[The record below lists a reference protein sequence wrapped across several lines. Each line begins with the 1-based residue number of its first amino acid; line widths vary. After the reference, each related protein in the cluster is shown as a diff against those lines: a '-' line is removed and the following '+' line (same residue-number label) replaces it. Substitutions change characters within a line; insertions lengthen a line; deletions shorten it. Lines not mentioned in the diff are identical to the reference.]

1 VTGPLYLGWRYLT
14 RHRAKTVTL
23 VGSVALILF
32 LPIGLQVLVGEV
44 SEQLSA
50 RAQATP
56 LLVGARASA
65 LELVLSSLYF
75 ESAEPEATHWDEV
88 ERIRESG
95 LADPIPLYVRFR
107 VRDQPIVGT
116 TLDYLDFRGLRVED
130 GRVMAVLGEC
140 VVGATAAQRL
150 GVSPGDTVVSSP
162 ESVFD
167 LAGVYPLELRV
178 TGVLAPAHT
187 PDDDAVFVDV
197 KTAWVIAGLG
207 HGHQDL
213 AKPEADAAV
222 LRREGRL
229 IRANASVVQYNT
241 ITPEN
246 VDSFHFHGSEES
258 LPVTGVI
265 AVPHDEKS
273 AVLLMGRYTGADE
286 AVQITRPAAVMENL
300 LATVAAIQ
308 SYVEAAIGAVAVATL
323 ATAALVFS
331 LSMRLRRREVST
343 LSMIGA
349 SRGSV
354 ATLLFSEVA
363 FVLIFAALLAGTLT
377 LGVGRFAAPA
387 IRALVLA

>member
-1 VTGPLYLGWRYLT
+1 MGPLYLGWRYLT
-14 RHRAKTVTL
+14 RHRAKTATL

-32 LPIGLQVLVGEV
+32 LPIGLDVLVGEV
-44 SEQLSA
+44 SGQLTA

-56 LLVGARASA
+56 LLVGARAST

-75 ESAEPEATHWDEV
+75 ESAEPEATTWDEV
-88 ERIRESG
+88 VRVRESG

-107 VRDQPIVGT
+107 VREQPIVGT
-116 TLDYLDFRGLRVED
+116 TLEYLDYRGLRVEH
-130 GRVMAVLGEC
+130 GRSMAVLGEC
-140 VVGATAAQRL
+140 VLGATAARRL
-150 GVSPGDTVVSSP
+150 GVGTGDSVVSSP

-167 LAGVYPLELRV
+167 LAGVYPLKLHV
-178 TGVLAPAHT
+178 VGVLAAAHT
-187 PDDDAVFVDV
+187 PDDDAVFVDI

-213 AKPEADAAV
+213 TKPEADAAV
-222 LRREGRL
+222 LRREGSR
-229 IRANASVVQYNT
+229 ITANASVVQYNE

-246 VDSFHFHGSEES
+246 AGSFHFHGSEES

-265 AVPHDEKS
+265 AIPHDAKS

-286 AVQITRPAAVMENL
+286 PVQIARPASVMEDL

-308 SYVEAAIGAVAVATL
+308 SYVEAAITAVAVATL

-343 LSMIGA
+343 LTMIGA

-363 FVLIFAALLAGTLT
+363 FVLVFAALLAGTLT
-377 LGVGRFAAPA
+377 LGVGRFAGPA
-387 IRALVLA
+387 IRALLLT